1 MNKII
6 CILLLI
12 LITFGCTENVKSEKI
27 EPVEIVKMESLETID
42 IETSIYSIGRAKKCI
57 QHPSIEIRNKGIDI
71 YKLVYDVEV
80 LKNDE
85 IIECESNVV
94 CLSGYDWVTSIT
106 ENETVKCKLMVT
118 LYKEDYEFAPGEYKL
133 KVIVRKGKSS
143 ERISIA
149 EKEFEI
155 R

>member
-1 MNKII
+1 M
-6 CILLLI
+6 
-12 LITFGCTENVKSEKI
+12 
-27 EPVEIVKMESLETID
+27 
-42 IETSIYSIGRAKKCI
+42 
-57 QHPSIEIRNKGIDI
+57 
-71 YKLVYDVEV
+71 
-80 LKNDE
+80 KNYE